1 MLSLRQDPAALEDK
15 LRQLHHHLKGW
26 ELLLCCGNP
35 LHSRLML
42 YFFPEISHEANSASA
57 LLTRAL
63 PANKPLLLIASDD
76 LPDRSILQLLEDIK
90 QRHPALQLKVVL
102 VLDDDVELLQLQRS
116 LAAGVQGMCRLGAIG
131 HGLLILAMQTVVGG
145 GTYMDAVFASRLA
158 QDRRRRSLIGCPEC
172 LDGQEREILALTA
185 QGFNSTE
192 IAAQLQIRPDTT
204 RRYLSRIYQK
214 IGVRDRAQ
222 AVGWSVS
229 HGLVTRQELERVY
242 RAVPTHA
249 S

>member
-1 MLSLRQDPAALEDK
+1 MSLRQDPAALEDK
-15 LRQLHHHLKGW
+15 IRHLHGHLKGW
-26 ELLLCCGNP
+26 ELALCCGNP

-42 YFFPEISHEANSASA
+42 HFFPEIGHDANCAA
-57 LLTRAL
+57 GLLNQKL
-63 PANKPLLLIASDD
+63 PSGKPLLLLASDD
-76 LPDRSILQLLEDIK
+76 LPDASALQLLEDLR
-90 QRHPALQLKVVL
+90 QRHPGLDLKVVL
-102 VLDDDVELLQLQRS
+102 VLDDDVELLQLQRC

-145 GTYMDAVFASRLA
+145 GTYMDPMFASRLA
-158 QDRRRRSLIGCPEC
+158 EDRQRRSLFGRPEC
-172 LDGQEREILALTA
+172 LDEQEREILALTA
-185 QGFNSTE
+185 QGLNSTE
-192 IAAQLQIRPDTT
+192 IAAHLGIRPDTT

-222 AVGWSVS
+222 AVGWSVG

-242 RAVPTHA
+242 RAAPPLA

>member
-1 MLSLRQDPAALEDK
+1 MSLRQDPAALEDK
-15 LRQLHHHLKGW
+15 IRQLHGHLNGW
-26 ELLLCCGNP
+26 ELALCCGNA

-42 YFFPEISHEANSASA
+42 HFFPEIRHDANCAA
-57 LLTRAL
+57 DLLAQTL
-63 PANKPLLLIASDD
+63 PVHKPLLLIASDD
-76 LPDRSILQLLEDIK
+76 LPDTPVLQLLQELR
-90 QRHPALQLKVVL
+90 QSHPGLDLKVVL
-102 VLDDDVELLQLQRS
+102 VLEDDVEPLQLQRC
-116 LAAGVQGMCRLGAIG
+116 LAAGVQGMCRQGAIG

-145 GTYMDAVFASRLA
+145 GTYMDAVFAGRLA
-158 QDRRRRSLIGCPEC
+158 QDRRRRSMLGGLEC
-172 LDGQEREILALTA
+172 LDEKEREILALTA

-192 IAAQLQIRPDTT
+192 IAAQLGIRPDTT

-222 AVGWSVS
+222 AVGWSVG

-242 RAVPTHA
+242 RAAPPLA

>member
-1 MLSLRQDPAALEDK
+1 MSLRQDPAALEDK
-15 LRQLHHHLKGW
+15 IRQLHQHLKGW
-26 ELLLCCGNP
+26 ELLLCCGND

-42 YFFPEISHEANSASA
+42 HFFPEISHEANCASA
-57 LLTRAL
+57 LLAQPL
-63 PANKPLLLIASDD
+63 PLGKPLLLLASDD
-76 LPDRSILQLLEDIK
+76 LPDASALQLLEDLK
-90 QRHPALQLKVVL
+90 RRHPSLKLKVVL
-102 VLDDDVELLQLQRS
+102 VLADDVEVLQLQRC

-145 GTYMDAVFASRLA
+145 GTYIDPTFAARLA
-158 QDRRRRSLIGCPEC
+158 QDRQRRSRLVGLDC
-172 LDGQEREILALTA
+172 LEAQEREILALTA
-185 QGFNSTE
+185 QGFNSAE
-192 IAAQLQIRPDTT
+192 IAAQLGIRPDTT

-222 AVGWSVS
+222 AVGWSVG

-242 RAVPTHA
+242 RIAPPRA

>member
-1 MLSLRQDPAALEDK
+1 MSLRQDPAALDDK
-15 LRQLHHHLKGW
+15 IRQLHHQLSGW

-42 YFFPEISHEANSASA
+42 HFFPEISHEANAASV
-57 LLTRAL
+57 LLAQTL
-63 PANKPLLLIASDD
+63 PSGKPLMLVASDD
-76 LPDRSILQLLEDIK
+76 LPDASALQLLQDLR
-90 QRHPALQLKVVL
+90 QQHSGLNLKVVL
-102 VLDDDVELLQLQRS
+102 VLDDDVELLQLQRC
-116 LAAGVQGMCRLGAIG
+116 LAAGVQGMCRLGGIG

-145 GTYMDAVFASRLA
+145 GTYMDAMFAARLA
-158 QDRRRRSLIGCPEC
+158 QDRQRRSRLGCPEC
-172 LDGQEREILALTA
+172 LDEQEREILALTA

-192 IAAQLQIRPDTT
+192 IAAQLGIRPDTT

-222 AVGWSVS
+222 AVGWSVG
-229 HGLVTRQELERVY
+229 HGLITRQELERIY
-242 RAVPTHA
+242 RPAPHHA